1 MFSNCN
7 DFPVVS
13 ILKKSGRAWR
23 NIGIEI
29 NIYYSP
35 PYSQQFFIV
44 LSQEHDRLHSRL
56 SLFRK
61 YYLCPKWCKC
71 IIIFVFE
78 LTFVVLSLFPVFL
91 LHLRP
96 RRFNKS
102 PLCSNNLP
110 GVILECLI
118 FPKHISYASWGLI
131 YCLGMY
137 YMRDKL
143 AWIKVITRDT
153 TVDCLHAWLPFD
165 LGPRCDK
172 RQNVTCPA
180 VLGFKLS
187 VDGWYNFT
195 VPICGGLNFPL
206 DGWKPLRGCPL
217 RALFCPG
224 IAQLICH
231 LLLSK

>member
-1 MFSNCN
+1 MFFCFLVFSNCN

-13 ILKKSGRAWR
+13 TLKKSGRAWR

-29 NIYYSP
+29 NMYYSP
-35 PYSQQFFIV
+35 PYSQQFFTV
-44 LSQEHDRLHSRL
+44 LSQEHDGLHSRL
-56 SLFRK
+56 SSYRK
-61 YYLCPKWCKC
+61 YYLCPKWCKW

-78 LTFVVLSLFPVFL
+78 LPFVVLSRFPVFL
-91 LHLRP
+91 LYLRP
-96 RRFNKS
+96 PRFNKS

-118 FPKHISYASWGLI
+118 FPKHILYASWRLI

-137 YMRDKL
+137 HKRDKL
-143 AWIKVITRDT
+143 AWIKVITRDM
-153 TVDCLHAWLPFD
+153 TVDCLHAWLLFD

-187 VDGWYNFT
+187 F
-195 VPICGGLNFPL
+195 CGGLNFAL

-224 IAQLICH
+224 IAQLICD